1 MEITCAKNHKITY
14 SWLGNNPL
22 PKHYQAILDKCKN
35 NSILIGNK
43 QFNYYKD
50 LWNKQFGTK
59 MYFDSNSP
67 YYNINDKSDILKL
80 LYLFY

>member
-43 QFNYYKD
+43 
-50 LWNKQFGTK
+50 
-59 MYFDSNSP
+59 
-67 YYNINDKSDILKL
+67 
-80 LYLFY
+80 